1 MNEKLLDILMSENNQ
16 KDGDEIENCNI
27 LEMGGMTSEM
37 SEIQPIQKVIS
48 Q

>member
-1 MNEKLLDILMSENNQ
+1 MDILVSENNQ